1 MLYNKKIPYFIEVT
15 IVRRVLEVY
24 WKVKFD
30 GTW

>member
-1 MLYNKKIPYFIEVT
+1 MLYNKKIPYFIEVP
-15 IVRRVLEVY
+15 IVRGVLEVY